1 MLVTFYS
8 LYMTLHKLVWIMLF
22 NTRFDFKREYIN
34 LFYISHYTLP
44 ADTCKYSVF
53 ILLYQTRYTE
63 RHVVWSKGT
72 ANIYLLFFMR
82 IAIFI

>member
-1 MLVTFYS
+1 
-8 LYMTLHKLVWIMLF
+8 
-22 NTRFDFKREYIN
+22 
-34 LFYISHYTLP
+34 
-44 ADTCKYSVF
+44 
-53 ILLYQTRYTE
+53 LYQTRYTE